1 MFMEEKYIAE
11 LNEVKTERAPLGQ
24 AFDRGIVVPEKDDK
38 VSYVN
43 DSCVVVNT
51 SVPTKGGME
60 SFKVYFKQATK

>member
-1 MFMEEKYIAE
+1 MEEKDIAE
-11 LNEVKTERAPLGQ
+11 LNDVKTERAPLGQ
-24 AFDRGIVVPEKDDK
+24 AFDSGIVIPEKDDK

-51 SVPTKGGME
+51 SVPANGGME